1 LKEAFRPWDWNQGSK
16 GVFGVVMEE
25 KKKKKK
31 ISLIDPACAAVME
44 EDNILEDIWIN
55 IGLVHVRG
63 RGLRLVESENGVQ
76 GIRVGGGDNHNA

>member
-1 LKEAFRPWDWNQGSK
+1 
-16 GVFGVVMEE
+16 
-25 KKKKKK
+25 
-31 ISLIDPACAAVME
+31 ME